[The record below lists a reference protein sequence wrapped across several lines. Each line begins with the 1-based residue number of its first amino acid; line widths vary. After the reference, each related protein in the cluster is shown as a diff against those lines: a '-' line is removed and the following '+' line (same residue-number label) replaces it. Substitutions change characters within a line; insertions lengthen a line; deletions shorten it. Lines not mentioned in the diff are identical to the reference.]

1 MNWLGRQLRGGPW
14 IRNPNP
20 HFDQIQISRF
30 NIFDARTYL
39 HKENSSIVFH
49 GLCGLNAS
57 VFSTFSCVFLMLIS
71 WFFCCPPIYIIYRHI
86 ERTPGYIFFIFRIFS
101 CSRPVFFFV
110 FARVFSLHF
119 LRFFVVCS
127 CFFACP
133 FAWFARF
140 FCVVFSHFC
149 GLPIFLDQLIYWVC
163 LCVRLEDWCAESPRS
178 PWKRNIVF
186 FTLSRFFLVPTVT
199 ANGPYTIVL
208 YLYIH
213 IHTKLCLYHSKL

>member
-20 HFDQIQISRF
+20 HFDKIQISRF

-101 CSRPVFFFV
+101 CSRPVFFF
-110 FARVFSLHF
+110 R
-119 LRFFVVCS
+119 VCS
-127 CFFACP
+127 CFF
-133 FAWFARF
+133 FA
-140 FCVVFSHFC
+140 FSAFFC
-149 GLPIFLDQLIYWVC
+149 GLL
-163 LCVRLEDWCAESPRS
+163 
-178 PWKRNIVF
+178 VF
-186 FTLSRFFLVPTVT
+186 FRVPLSVVCSFFLRGFLTLLWVANFFGSVNLLSLSLCQAWRFVRWIT
-199 ANGPYTIVL
+199 AVSLEKEHRFLHFISFFSGAHCYSEWAVHNSIIFIYTYTYKAMSIP
-208 YLYIH
+208 
-213 IHTKLCLYHSKL
+213 